1 MREFELRPRIHGGGE
16 ADGGWQDYLH
26 YDAMTAMMESWRE
39 ELYTMNV
46 KNSILLDDLVIL
58 GADS

>member
-1 MREFELRPRIHGGGE
+1 MEGGE
-16 ADGGWQDYLH
+16 AYNNAECMIVDGKTTLH
-26 YDAMTAMMESWRE
+26 YDAMTAMVKSWRE

-58 GADS
+58 GADL

>member
-1 MREFELRPRIHGGGE
+1 
-16 ADGGWQDYLH
+16 
-26 YDAMTAMMESWRE
+26 MTAMMESWRE

-46 KNSILLDDLVIL
+46 KNLILLDDLVIL